1 MTSILDIAQWS
12 LWKWPTPRYLHLRQT
27 WCHFPCRSHRLL
39 ESQPCQPRSAV
50 CGDAGCVASLPIT
63 PWSIASL
70 LASTSS
76 TNVIWICLQLC
87 IMSIYIYG
95 WWSWFES
102 LWKILVS
109 WDDYSQYME
118 KHVPNLYS
126 QFGPWFGDMVENY
139 QGASTVLVTAKGLAN
154 SLSQCIGKD
163 LRTNRFGTHGERS
176 DKKPL
181 MITIPGMNR
190 LPRDLGTSARYK
202 ITALCENQKPSWFG

>member
-12 LWKWPTPRYLHLRQT
+12 LWKWPTPRYLHLRQA

-87 IMSIYIYG
+87 IMSIYI
-95 WWSWFES
+95 W
-102 LWKILVS
+102 LV
-109 WDDYSQYME
+109 
-118 KHVPNLYS
+118 
-126 QFGPWFGDMVENY
+126 
-139 QGASTVLVTAKGLAN
+139 VLVWIPLKNISQLGWLFSIYGKKMFQTTNQIGLNMIPLALVVFFLWIRN
-154 SLSQCIGKD
+154 PWYSTSYLQ
-163 LRTNRFGTHGERS
+163 TNGGLQSNFHWG
-176 DKKPL
+176 
-181 MITIPGMNR
+181 
-190 LPRDLGTSARYK
+190 
-202 ITALCENQKPSWFG
+202 